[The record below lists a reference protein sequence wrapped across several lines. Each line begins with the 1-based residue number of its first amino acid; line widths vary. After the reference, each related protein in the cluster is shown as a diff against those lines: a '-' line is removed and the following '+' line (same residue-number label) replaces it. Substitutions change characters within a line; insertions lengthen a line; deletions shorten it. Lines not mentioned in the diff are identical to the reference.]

1 MQIFSGLKVNFS
13 ITFLVTT
20 VLSSDC
26 ILIVLEAFKIS
37 LSLSQDSELTSLRH
51 SAEISDFLKAVRML

>member
-1 MQIFSGLKVNFS
+1 MQIYPGLKVNIS
-13 ITFLVTT
+13 ITFLLTA
-20 VLSSDC
+20 VLSPDC

-51 SAEISDFLKAVRML
+51 SAEISNF

>member
-51 SAEISDFLKAVRML
+51 STEISDFLKAVRML

>member
-1 MQIFSGLKVNFS
+1 MQIYPGLKANIS

-20 VLSSDC
+20 VLSPDC
-26 ILIVLEAFKIS
+26 IIVVLEAFKIS

-51 SAEISDFLKAVRML
+51 SAEISNF